1 MKVHTRQDY
10 MQRIDRVVAL
20 LQVAVEQG
28 GQLPEL
34 AQLAAAAH
42 FSPFHF
48 HRVYRALTGETLGQT
63 VARLRLL
70 RALHLLAEPESR
82 VTEAALAVGYETPQ
96 AFARAFRQAF
106 DATPSDM
113 RGQRERLG
121 EAIQRLRQ
129 PPAERDAR
137 VAELKVEVV
146 SVEPFRVV
154 ATRYIG
160 DPRHLDQVY
169 AGLFEWA
176 TERSLLERLDG
187 IYGVP
192 HDDPR
197 DVPPEQCLFDC
208 GLAFSGTAVRADGVL
223 QSLQLGGGSWARCR
237 HVGPYDDLFDITDR
251 LIAGW
256 LTDSGYVLRDE
267 LPFRHFLDDPEETP
281 EAVLRADIYLPVA
294 PC

>member
-1 MKVHTRQDY
+1 MKAHTRQDY

-20 LQVAVEQG
+20 LQTAVEQG
-28 GQLPEL
+28 GELPEL
-34 AQLAAAAH
+34 ARLAAAAH
-42 FSPFHF
+42 LSPFHF
-48 HRVYRALTGETLGQT
+48 HRIYRALAGETLGQT

-113 RGQRERLG
+113 RGQRERLA
-121 EAIQRLRQ
+121 EQIQRLRQ
-129 PPAERDAR
+129 PPAGRAVESSA
-137 VAELKVEVV
+137 LKVEVV

-160 DPRHLDQVY
+160 DPRDLDQVY
-169 AGLFEWA
+169 SGLFAWA
-176 TERSLLERLDG
+176 AERSLLERIAG

-192 HDDPR
+192 RDDPR
-197 DVPPEQCLFDC
+197 EMPPAQCAFDC
-208 GLAFSGTAVRADGVL
+208 ALAFSGGDVRVDDGL
-223 QSLQLGGGSWARCR
+223 QSVLLGGGTWARWR
-237 HVGPYDDLFDITDR
+237 YVGSYDALYEATDS

-256 LTDSGYVLRDE
+256 LPDSGYLLRDE

-281 EAVLRADIYLPVA
+281 EAVLRTDIYLPVVSS
-294 PC
+294 